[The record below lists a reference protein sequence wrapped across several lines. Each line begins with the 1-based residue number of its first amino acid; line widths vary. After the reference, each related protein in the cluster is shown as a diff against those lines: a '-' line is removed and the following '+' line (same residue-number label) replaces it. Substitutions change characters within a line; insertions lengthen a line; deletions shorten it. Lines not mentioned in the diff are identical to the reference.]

1 MKKWLF
7 VVLTLGAALLP
18 ATGRAQYEK
27 GVHYL
32 EVPFAG
38 TAPAGGRV
46 EVREFFWYGCPH
58 CHDLEPTIA
67 QWLKK
72 IPPHVK
78 FVRTPGTLAPQ
89 WLVHAQAF
97 YAFESLG
104 AAERLHG
111 PFFNAI
117 HERRLELNDEESIA
131 GFAAANGVNKEKFIQ
146 AFRSFSVRMKVE
158 KARQMNRDFAVSS
171 VPAFVIGGR
180 YYTTPVMAGG
190 GAAVMQVVD
199 FLIKKAAGRTGTK

>member
-32 EVPFAG
+32 EVPFAE

-46 EVREFFWYGCPH
+46 EVREVFWYGCPH

-89 WLVHAQAF
+89 WLGGAPGV
-97 YAFESLG
+97 YALQRLGRAAARPVFQRHPRTANFHFKLAYQFKAKRFESL
-104 AAERLHG
+104 
-111 PFFNAI
+111 PAI
-117 HERRLELNDEESIA
+117 
-131 GFAAANGVNKEKFIQ
+131 
-146 AFRSFSVRMKVE
+146 
-158 KARQMNRDFAVSS
+158 
-171 VPAFVIGGR
+171 
-180 YYTTPVMAGG
+180 
-190 GAAVMQVVD
+190 
-199 FLIKKAAGRTGTK
+199 